1 MGAIRTIAGQGNL
14 DPLNSVKANTILDA
28 SVHYKVNNRLRIQSN
43 IVNALNSTYAVSRLP
58 HGLRPGHPFGIN
70 VGLRYGF

>member
-1 MGAIRTIAGQGNL
+1 
-14 DPLNSVKANTILDA
+14 
-28 SVHYKVNNRLRIQSN
+28 LRIQSN